1 MKNRKPETENGKP
14 EIGPD
19 RFSFP
24 VSCFR
29 FPVSGFFPVWFR
41 LVRVSSYPACALGAA
56 RLQPDRAPDRNN
68 HRNTIKV
75 THYPASLR

>member
-29 FPVSGFFPVWFR
+29 FPVYQEAFALELANRGIPFRKEVEFPV
-41 LVRVSSYPACALGAA
+41 
-56 RLQPDRAPDRNN
+56 
-68 HRNTIKV
+68 
-75 THYPASLR
+75 

>member
-29 FPVSGFFPVWFR
+29 FSVSGFFPVWFA
-41 LVRVSSYPACALGAA
+41 LVRVRSGASG
-56 RLQPDRAPDRNN
+56 DRFRNPQLP
-68 HRNTIKV
+68 RFV
-75 THYPASLR
+75 LV